1 MSLYPTTVL
10 DATTAASGNNL
21 IPSGTLLVIP
31 IDMTVTQMTQI
42 GLAQLSLTQDYSLR
56 TWVSVYPDGMPI
68 GGIFP
73 ILRFASLPFTIYIA
87 GQTPPQNTGYGV
99 LVTPGSY
106 YLNILNL
113 TNEANVLRFSQ
124 IDLAS
129 VFPIDGTAGTGLAGS
144 VTTLAPVP
152 SMGMAVPAYFTPS
165 SGYWSQIIIDSPPVS
180 GYVIMNPDSGPGGAY
195 DATYAPVIAATQA
208 AGLKVLGYVYSD
220 YAGRST
226 GSIEVDIDSY
236 NAWYNVDGIFIDQ
249 CSGLTADIAYY
260 QGLVA
265 YVGTFCVLNPGAIPA
280 DRTYMSMADSVC
292 IFEDDY
298 ATYLTWMSPSWASSY
313 PSSAI
318 THLVYDCGDQANMA
332 IAFGLAMAGNAGYV
346 YITDDTLPNPWDTL
360 PSYWSAELALLEATT
375 PSSSPP
381 AITSGSGR
389 GVAGIIATALSR
401 LIGGG
406 SSGGHAG
413 YP

>member
-1 MSLYPTTVL
+1 
-10 DATTAASGNNL
+10 
-21 IPSGTLLVIP
+21 
-31 IDMTVTQMTQI
+31 
-42 GLAQLSLTQDYSLR
+42 
-56 TWVSVYPDGMPI
+56 
-68 GGIFP
+68 
-73 ILRFASLPFTIYIA
+73 
-87 GQTPPQNTGYGV
+87 
-99 LVTPGSY
+99 
-106 YLNILNL
+106 
-113 TNEANVLRFSQ
+113 
-124 IDLAS
+124 
-129 VFPIDGTAGTGLAGS
+129 
-144 VTTLAPVP
+144 
-152 SMGMAVPAYFTPS
+152 MGMAVPAYFTPS
-165 SGYWSQIIIDSPPVS
+165 SGYWSQIIIDSPPIS

-332 IAFGLAMAGNAGYV
+332 IGDSVLAMAGNAGYRV
-346 YITDDTLPNPWDTL
+346 YHRRHIAKSLG
-360 PSYWSAELALLEATT
+360 YSAVLLVCRTCAAGGDNALIVATGYHQWFRQRRRWHHRHRAVAANRRWFQWWPRRLSLRLT
-375 PSSSPP
+375 P
-381 AITSGSGR
+381 AWWTWQATYIVKFERVR
-389 GVAGIIATALSR
+389 GNAVKH
-401 LIGGG
+401 
-406 SSGGHAG
+406 HASFANCR
-413 YP
+413 